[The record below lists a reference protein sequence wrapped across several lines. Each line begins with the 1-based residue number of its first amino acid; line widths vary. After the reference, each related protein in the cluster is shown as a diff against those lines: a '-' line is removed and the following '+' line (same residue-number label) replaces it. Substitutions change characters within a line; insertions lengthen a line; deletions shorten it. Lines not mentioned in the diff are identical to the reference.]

1 MRKIG
6 GLILGV
12 LAVTGVAKADN
23 SFSEIDLTSFQDIPS
38 IIDACDVPIE
48 NVSCSTKPNCRRF
61 YITGL
66 WGVSA
71 ATLKQDV
78 NYGPLARAFN
88 DTENIFTAGIA
99 GGVSFERQRGRLR
112 IEAEWL
118 QRDFWATPYEDNFLS
133 GSSRDTVTD
142 NWSVMANLWRDYM
155 FTTKFGCYGG
165 GGIGGGGFTLVN
177 QNLGGGLFPSPG
189 NFGSPPITAFA
200 WQAGGGLIY
209 QLNDQVTFDV
219 GYRFY
224 QLNDSL
230 ISEGY
235 YRGTTAGYSASQVM
249 FSLRMFEPL
258 RSLLR

>member
-1 MRKIG
+1 MRKIS
-6 GLILGV
+6 GLILSV
-12 LAVTGVAKADN
+12 LALTGLAKADN

-48 NVSCSTKPNCRRF
+48 NVSCSTRPNCRRF

-71 ATLKQDV
+71 ATLKQEDLGGI
-78 NYGPLARAFN
+78 NKN
-88 DTENIFTAGIA
+88 NTENIFTAGIA

-112 IEAEWL
+112 VEAEWL
-118 QRDFWATPYEDNFLS
+118 QRDFWADPYIAGFGQDR
-133 GSSRDTVTD
+133 RDTITD
-142 NWSVMANLWRDYM
+142 NWSVMANLWRDFM
-155 FTTKFGCYGG
+155 FTTNFGCYGG
-165 GGIGGGGFTLVN
+165 GGIGGGGLTLVG
-177 QNLGGGLFPSPG
+177 QQPSIG
-189 NFGSPPITAFA
+189 NRPSPPITAFA

-224 QLNDSL
+224 QLNDSF

-235 YRGTTAGYSASQVM
+235 YQNTTAGYSASQVM

>member
-12 LAVTGVAKADN
+12 LALTGLAKADN

-48 NVSCSTKPNCRRF
+48 NVSCSTRPNCRRF

-71 ATLKQDV
+71 ATLDNV
-78 NYGPLARAFN
+78 TPGLGAFN
-88 DTENIFTAGIA
+88 TSANIFTAGIA
-99 GGVSFERQRGRLR
+99 GGISLERERGRLR
-112 IEAEWL
+112 LEAEWL
-118 QRDFWATPYEDNFLS
+118 QRDFYRDSIPDPLGGLNNPIVATE
-133 GSSRDTVTD
+133 
-142 NWSVMANLWRDYM
+142 NWSVLANVWRDFM
-155 FTTKFGCYGG
+155 ITERIGCYGG
-165 GGIGGGGFTLVN
+165 GGIGGGGLTLKIGDSLN
-177 QNLGGGLFPSPG
+177 IIGAL
-189 NFGSPPITAFA
+189 PPAYTSSAFA

-209 QLNDQVTFDV
+209 EVTDQVTFDV
-219 GYRFY
+219 SYRWY
-224 QLNDSL
+224 QVNGLTGDDFFGGSNDAVRYGS
-230 ISEGY
+230 
-235 YRGTTAGYSASQVM
+235 SQVM